1 MMPSANDPA
10 PGRGWKTACDGMA
23 VCAVCLLAGFGC
35 RTAGPAVRPD
45 PAIDRPTAAARA
57 AFDAGRADQAARLY
71 REALDEA
78 RRTDRSL
85 EIAACAYNLAA
96 CQAAQGH
103 YVDALVSLDEARLE
117 YDRSGAP
124 PPELTLL
131 EARILAAQG
140 RAPEV
145 VALAL
150 DELNNRPDGR
160 DSIRLQWQLLLAQG
174 LCDQGRNGDAE
185 AALARLN
192 EKVLR
197 AAPPDLRAEAATL
210 RARLALTSGLMD
222 ATAAAWDEAAGHWQT
237 AGRFPEMVQALEQA
251 AEAFATAGCPSE
263 AADRA
268 YRAARSLAASGLW
281 QRALD
286 AGARARTWADPRM
299 ALLLDRLAERCRAE
313 AGALEAAK
321 PPSARPNAAR

>member
-1 MMPSANDPA
+1 MMPLANDPA
-10 PGRGWKTACDGMA
+10 AGRGWKTACDGMA
-23 VCAVCLLAGFGC
+23 ACAVCLLAGFGC
-35 RTAGPAVRPD
+35 RTAGPAVKPD
-45 PAIDRPTAAARA
+45 PAIDRPTAAALA
-57 AFDAGRADQAARLY
+57 AFDAGRADQAALLY
-71 REALDEA
+71 SQALDQA

-85 EIAACAYNLAA
+85 EISACAYNLAA

-103 YVDALVSLDEARLE
+103 YADALVSLDEARLE
-117 YDRSGAP
+117 HDLSGAP
-124 PPELTLL
+124 PAELTLL

-150 DELNNRPDGR
+150 GELPHRPAGR
-160 DSIRLQWQLLLAQG
+160 DPVRLQWQLLLTQG

-192 EKVLR
+192 ERALR
-197 AAPPDLRAEAATL
+197 AAPPALRAEAATL
-210 RARLALTSGLMD
+210 RARLALTSGRMD
-222 ATAAAWDEAAGHWQT
+222 AAAAAWDEAARHWRA
-237 AGRFPEMVQALEQA
+237 AGRFPEMVQALGQA

-263 AADRA
+263 AAGRA

-299 ALLLDRLAERCRAE
+299 ALQLDRLAERCRAE
-313 AGALEAAK
+313 AGGLESAM
-321 PPSARPNAAR
+321 PPSALTNAAR